1 MRMMKKMRNSIASAP
16 GKCIL
21 FGEHAV
27 VYGYPALAIAID
39 IFSYCKISE
48 REQNGI
54 LLNLK
59 NYVYSSNF
67 SDINELCDQIPS
79 KFRQIAVGIELL
91 SKKYNILINKIDI
104 EIYSDLWPESGLG
117 SSASSSIALL
127 GALDEFYKLNLKK
140 KDISNLAF
148 EMEKIVHGKPSGI
161 DNITCA
167 QGGLIFF
174 KDHEFQRF
182 DFLKQFQFL
191 IIYTGITHNTKD
203 AIKNVKEFCIKEPK
217 LSTELFTKIRT
228 ITEKGLKELEQGNI
242 VEFGNLMN
250 LNHQILD
257 KIGLSTP
264 DIEKITQISRSNNA
278 YGSKLTGAGKGG
290 CVISIG
296 KLSDLQ
302 IIQKKL
308 KKLGFSSIITSIN
321 NKGVMYGQ

>member
-1 MRMMKKMRNSIASAP
+1 MVKMRNSLASAP

-54 LLNLK
+54 VLILK
-59 NYVYSSNF
+59 NYDYSFNF
-67 SDINELCDQIPS
+67 SNINDICNQIPP
-79 KFRQIAVGIELL
+79 KFSQIAVGLELF
-91 SKKYNILINKIDI
+91 SKKYNILINNI
-104 EIYSDLWPESGLG
+104 EITINSDLWPESGLG

-127 GALDEFYKLNLKK
+127 GSLNEFYSLNLKK
-140 KDISNLAF
+140 KDISSLAF
-148 EMEKIVHGKPSGI
+148 EMEKKVHGNPSGI
-161 DNITCA
+161 DNTTCS
-167 QGGLIFF
+167 QGGLIFY
-174 KDHEFQRF
+174 KDHEFQSF
-182 DFLKQFQFL
+182 DFLKQFKIL
-191 IIYTGITHNTKD
+191 ISYTGITHNTKE
-203 AIKNVKEFCIKEPK
+203 AVRNVKEFCNKEPK
-217 LSTELFTKIRT
+217 LSTELFTKIKK

-242 VEFGNLMN
+242 IEIGNLMN
-250 LNHQILD
+250 LNHQILIE
-257 KIGLSTP
+257 IGLSTP

-302 IIQKKL
+302 IIKEKL
-308 KKLGFSSIITSIN
+308 KKLGYPSIITSIN
-321 NKGVMYGQ
+321 NQGVSIDQ